1 MLSRKLRFA
10 LPLALSVLLVD
21 CATKEL
27 AVTTLSPEH
36 TPHAVVGDVVRLTLA
51 YNPHAAM
58 GLPLGTHG
66 RWPLVALGLFITLI
80 LVRMLWITPLTSVGR
95 RIALGLILG
104 GAVGNLVSRVRSPQ
118 GVVDFID
125 IGTSSWR
132 FYLFN
137 VADIAVVCGACL
149 LGWALWREH
158 PGESSP
164 PGDTLPDHA
173 MT

>member
-1 MLSRKLRFA
+1 MLLRRLRFA

-27 AVTTLSPEH
+27 AVTALSPEH

-58 GLPLGTHG
+58 GLPLGRYG
-66 RWPLVALGLFITLI
+66 RWPLVALGVATTLV
-80 LVRMLWITPLTSVGR
+80 LVRMLWLTPPAATGR
-95 RIALGLILG
+95 RIALGLVLG
-104 GAVGNLVSRVRSPQ
+104 GAIGNVVSRVRTPQ

-125 IGTSSWR
+125 VGTGSWR

-137 VADIAVVCGACL
+137 VADIAVFCGACL
-149 LGWALWREH
+149 LAWTLWRE
-158 PGESSP
+158 P
-164 PGDTLPDHA
+164 PGQPSKPVA
-173 MT
+173 V